1 LIEWHGAEAG
11 GAFAFDEAEDEVI
24 SDDAEGVG
32 AEAAEGREEGDG
44 ERWDGVRVGLG
55 VALPELR
62 LEGGGDEA
70 SESGGTG
77 FYEVEG
83 FVIGE
88 RCGEVV
94 LPEGDAT
101 LDGLCPATDPRAA
114 IIEPALEGGAEGGFF
129 DEGVPSMGEHSL
141 KGRVRGG

>member
-24 SDDAEGVG
+24 SDDAERVG

-77 FYEVEG
+77 F
-83 FVIGE
+83 
-88 RCGEVV
+88 
-94 LPEGDAT
+94 
-101 LDGLCPATDPRAA
+101 
-114 IIEPALEGGAEGGFF
+114 
-129 DEGVPSMGEHSL
+129 
-141 KGRVRGG
+141 